1 MSKSFGYFCSFPSPE
16 NGSQESPNVK
26 LRGII
31 SPSTI
36 FVTTQI
42 LRAFPPLYA
51 RSECII
57 ICYKWPAPRCKC
69 LRLKHYTWQWTVT
82 GMLTLLIGPM
92 GTPRHS
98 WCPCD
103 ARKKRKGQWAFHGF
117 QDRVDPPTQE
127 RHTAAALWVQIK
139 SCSVNCWTAFGL
151 LTLAVW
157 PDAILFLT
165 NMSRVSLWTCCVTEM

>member
-57 ICYKWPAPRCKC
+57 ICYKWPVFAIEA
-69 LRLKHYTWQWTVT
+69 LHLTVD
-82 GMLTLLIGPM
+82 
-92 GTPRHS
+92 
-98 WCPCD
+98 CD
-103 ARKKRKGQWAFHGF
+103 RNAHFAHWADGNA
-117 QDRVDPPTQE
+117 PTQ
-127 RHTAAALWVQIK
+127 L
-139 SCSVNCWTAFGL
+139 
-151 LTLAVW
+151 
-157 PDAILFLT
+157 
-165 NMSRVSLWTCCVTEM
+165 VSL